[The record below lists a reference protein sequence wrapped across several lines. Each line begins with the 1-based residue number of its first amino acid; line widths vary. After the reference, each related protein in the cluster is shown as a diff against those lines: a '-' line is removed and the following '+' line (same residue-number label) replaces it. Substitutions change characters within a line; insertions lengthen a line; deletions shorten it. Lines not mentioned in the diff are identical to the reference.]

1 MSTIINNEGLSH
13 SDTLQIPDV
22 LNVSNI
28 TPSTGNIIT
37 IENTKS
43 LRIPRHPA
51 PGSSVESTGENGQ
64 MRFNT
69 TSNTFEFYRNSNWT
83 TLNYGTIGD
92 SANSTHVCET
102 FPVPTNTFQFYGYN
116 NVYGNKNFSSLKD
129 LYSDASFQLFGGAVL
144 RDISG
149 IYTDGIDDWA
159 AFPKEV
165 TNFSTNNFTISWWM
179 AIDDLATSELI
190 LNLAYNTTNSITIS
204 YDDYVHSNGTNDG
217 NTQIRLHDRAKNS
230 DTRSNILISGG
241 QQITSGT
248 LYNYVLVK
256 EDLSFSLYFD
266 RTLIIQ
272 HTTVNGYTFPDMYAN
287 FGTSDYNTL
296 NDNFVSFGTAAP
308 RSDDGGYV
316 YSKKRI
322 YRVDIWNQA
331 INTQANIDNIYYN
344 GYIYPFY
351 NGMKMVVNNK
361 LGLHIQPTDYTVQY
375 INYNK
380 GYVGIGHTEPE
391 CMLDV
396 SGSIGLHSLTIDDP
410 NDEGQSKLYYKTGS
424 GLTLEMSGNDYWSRT
439 AIASSVTAF
448 STGSSAN
455 AYSNRLQT
463 SFDNNMSFAN
473 TSYNAPT
480 PTGYNSLGPKVKIKD
495 NAIVGKSFVEANSSA
510 PSNTLIIENAL
521 ELNNSDVKSYFKDAI
536 AAYFFEIDG
545 GVGSIEDVVR
555 GPGHAACDVS
565 HNVYNETKLTNYGF
579 DLSGDN
585 VNSFMSIPD
594 MYLPSN
600 GEFSI
605 CVRFIPQHPLGTNAT
620 GAQDIY
626 HADLT
631 NIYNISEYYGSI
643 RIMTTR
649 DTGVSTRN
657 IQISFEE
664 TDPNTVGNTVSGE
677 TNHGTIHFRAQDIP
691 EINTTNYGN
700 QWLFIVVN
708 IKPHSIPELYVNG
721 TFYALTAVEWG
732 TNVSQTI
739 DGILPDLP
747 RNYGGKML
755 TPAKVLGT
763 AINPATEIRTGD
775 FSNPYSYTFGLGRNA
790 SLNYGYYSTYMVFG
804 RTLNSDDTSFWTTAL
819 DGYEYCLGDLI
830 KQHRGDKFN
839 AHNRVYIDNSYVLH
853 AEEANFQKNA
863 VTRGDVKANRLVAGN
878 VTLEHGKAIINNS
891 TYLISAYYFE
901 KLGGGKGSINDA
913 IRDPLNTGSHIIKTY
928 THTDFDSN
936 TYLTEYGIN
945 KSNNT
950 NTHFQVPSISLPS
963 NGVFTLSFR
972 YKITSGG
979 VGEEGGAD
987 GWQQLYRA
995 QVKRVTQT
1003 PVQRKQ
1009 YIPHISISRTGRGG
1023 SGSQYIPS
1031 STGGG
1036 LNIEFS
1042 KVLDTS
1048 NEISDLSQN
1057 HQPYAQDNRY
1067 QCQIDDGYQ
1076 QRNKWY
1082 HLVIIIIP
1090 GEYKPIIYLNNVQKT
1105 VYNGQYGVSKTYNT
1119 FFDIFKG
1126 ATLQPYDNITTPSN
1140 YTIRSLTFGNNSRGL
1155 AGNSAVGEPYAY
1167 DESGVDYRNFIGY
1180 LSTYQVFNGAL
1191 SANDVNYWYKKLNNT
1206 TQFENN
1212 SFVLSKWNPSLK
1224 DPLYYHKGLISA
1236 YYFQKYGAKGS
1247 IEDDVRGNGYE
1258 IKNRL
1263 NDSYDSKTY
1272 LGTYGI
1278 NHALTAT
1285 PDSYTGAQVSDASIV
1300 NSYCSIPTIQL
1311 PNTGVFT
1318 LQFRYYVKHDNQTDG
1333 SDNEF
1338 WRATIT
1344 GEGNNSRVTNSG
1356 TLSLIRKGGGIG
1368 NSNPDYEG
1376 WTLYAHDND
1385 GGGKAF
1391 QIYGNWKGYEVAQWN
1406 TLTLVIK
1413 PYSTPIIYLNGV
1425 FAPFTDA
1432 TRYNII
1438 NSNWSSK
1445 DIGPVTGTPTGSYT
1459 NPQYITFGGY
1469 NGGTVGGDTN
1479 FKQSTQQ
1486 FQGYIGSYQ
1495 IFNYA
1500 LSPDDIS
1507 YWFYALNGQGA
1518 SKPKTLSVGNSYIYD
1533 SNTDNNFGNGS
1544 GQTWKDWRVSN
1555 GGSASYTFTSDR
1567 RIQMLANQPSRIC
1580 LFNRGNYTNY
1590 IYSSDLLANDDDSA
1604 GIAFSYSQNNNF
1616 NNEGSSYDSY
1626 NGFSFGF
1633 NDYQNTVFA
1642 HKYVNGTR
1650 TELFVETDTRVTKT
1664 DFHNLKV
1671 IVNDNIIEFYITFN
1685 LTTEVLF
1692 YTHIDTDNIIN
1703 QGTHFGVIDYGY
1715 NDMDDATYG
1724 GAGLGA
1730 ISGWKNIKLYNILDH
1745 EHGINYDAKFDYVTK
1760 YNKSL
1765 QHISASDSMKMV
1777 ICNQINRSHGNTLIY
1792 KQDQATRFGF
1802 KQSSNADIALNPDV
1816 TMEVAHTFRTSK
1828 DFLFN
1833 SGGPNDS
1840 IIYNINNDNTTV
1852 FDGTTAT
1859 VWPYGLY
1866 NKLQG
1871 ERYNTNGIINDIG
1884 STPNWIFQSDNTIKT
1899 NNNGEAEILYIN
1911 RSALNSNHFT
1921 IECQIK
1927 PNDDDFAG
1935 IVLGVDPNTY
1945 QALVLYIYPQVGIIR
1960 IQLFSEGSGAGDNK
1974 FALDYSTGA
1983 SNVLAEST
1991 SHNNNTYSFSNGNSV
2006 YINDYSSSTPFYNVK
2021 AIINNNIINAYIDN
2035 TLIFT
2040 VTHSYQHILDK
2051 RNIGILSSVMGSFDG
2066 VTFKDLR
2073 VYNYSSMTMHYLNTN
2088 SVNNVNNEITLQ
2100 GLDNTITIASNTISS
2115 DGNLH
2120 FIGNV
2125 VIDGN
2130 LKLPQ
2135 NAIDN
2140 IKYNSST
2147 HIVNIQNIN
2156 KINENVIIKPRNTTI
2171 TSAVEIINTNSNNE
2185 FMSLNVGDSSD
2196 TNEKVRFNN
2205 SGVGIGTTNAENY
2218 ALNVVGGNA
2227 NCYGVYPVGSIIMFG
2242 GINGDTNVPSG
2253 WLLCDGAE
2261 YANDDYP
2268 TLASIIGTNYGG
2280 IADSSFN
2287 VPNLSNRSVFGSADV
2302 SDINFSS
2309 NENVKNTSDK
2319 RGGNAT
2325 LTTNQLASHSHIIN
2339 YKYNNSN
2346 WNSNMTKDG
2355 TSTVANSNSFEKYLP
2370 YTTNYNST
2378 NEEGIGRYAID
2389 HNVSSGGINRYNN
2402 VTNSIANDSSAC
2414 NVSGS
2419 TYYNRFRAT
2428 GLDLRKFDVNY
2439 NANGQLYNTLHKANA
2454 NNDVKYYYNVNTN
2467 NVSSEINNVNIN
2479 SSGNGNDFY
2488 PPSTNIKYIIYSGVH
2503 DTNTYPWK

>member
-1 MSTIINNEGLSH
+1 MSTIINNEGFSQ
-13 SDTLQIPDV
+13 SDTLQIPDI

-83 TLNYGTIGD
+83 TLNYGSIGD

-149 IYTDGIDDWA
+149 IYTDGTNDWA

-165 TNFSTNNFTISWWM
+165 TNFGNKDFTISWWM
-179 AIDDLATSELI
+179 AIDDDLTNMELI
-190 LNLAYNTTNSITIS
+190 LNLAYNATNSIVIS
-204 YDDYVHSNGTNDG
+204 YDDYIHSNGTFDG
-217 NTQIRLHDRAKNS
+217 NTQIRLYDKTKNS

-241 QQITSGT
+241 QQITTGT

-256 EDLSFSLYFD
+256 EDLSFSLYFN

-287 FGTSDYNTL
+287 FGTADYNTL

-308 RSDDGGYV
+308 RADDPGYA

-424 GLTLEMSGNDYWSRT
+424 GLTLEMSGNDYWSST
-439 AIASSVTAF
+439 AIASSVTVF
-448 STGSSAN
+448 LTGSSAN
-455 AYSNRLQT
+455 SYSSRLRT

-473 TSYNAPT
+473 TSYNAPA
-480 PTGYNSLGPKVKIKD
+480 PTGYATLGPKVKIKD

-565 HNVYNETKLTNYGF
+565 HNVYDETKLTNYGF

-605 CVRFIPQHPLGTNAT
+605 CFRFIPQHPLGSHATN
-620 GAQDIY
+620 AQDIY

-649 DTGVSTRN
+649 DPGVSTRN

-664 TDPNTVGNTVSGE
+664 TEPNTVGNTVSGE
-677 TNHGTIHFRAQDIP
+677 TNYGTINFRAQDIP
-691 EINTTNYGN
+691 EINTSNYGN

-721 TFYALTAVEWG
+721 TFYALTAVDWG

-755 TPAKVLGT
+755 TPTKVLGT

-775 FSNPYSYTFGLGRNA
+775 FSNPYSYTFGLGRNT

-839 AHNRVYIDNSYVLH
+839 ARNRVYIDNSYVLH

-979 VGEEGGAD
+979 VGEEGGND

-1003 PVQRKQ
+1003 PVQRKH

-1057 HQPYAQDNRY
+1057 HQPYAQDIRY
-1067 QCQIDDGYQ
+1067 QCEIDDGYK
-1076 QRNKWY
+1076 QRDKWY

-1368 NSNPDYEG
+1368 NSSPDYEG

-1642 HKYVNGTR
+1642 HKYVNGTG
-1650 TELFVETDTRVTKT
+1650 TELFAETDARVTKT

-1777 ICNQINRSHGNTLIY
+1777 IRNEINRSHGNTLIY

-1828 DFLFN
+1828 DFLF
-1833 SGGPNDS
+1833 GGND
-1840 IIYNINNDNTTV
+1840 
-1852 FDGTTAT
+1852 
-1859 VWPYGLY
+1859 L
-1866 NKLQG
+1866 
-1871 ERYNTNGIINDIG
+1871 
-1884 STPNWIFQSDNTIKT
+1884 
-1899 NNNGEAEILYIN
+1899 
-1911 RSALNSNHFT
+1911 
-1921 IECQIK
+1921 
-1927 PNDDDFAG
+1927 
-1935 IVLGVDPNTY
+1935 
-1945 QALVLYIYPQVGIIR
+1945 
-1960 IQLFSEGSGAGDNK
+1960 
-1974 FALDYSTGA
+1974 
-1983 SNVLAEST
+1983 
-1991 SHNNNTYSFSNGNSV
+1991 
-2006 YINDYSSSTPFYNVK
+2006 
-2021 AIINNNIINAYIDN
+2021 
-2035 TLIFT
+2035 
-2040 VTHSYQHILDK
+2040 
-2051 RNIGILSSVMGSFDG
+2051 
-2066 VTFKDLR
+2066 
-2073 VYNYSSMTMHYLNTN
+2073 SMTMHYLNTN
-2088 SVNNVNNEITLQ
+2088 SVNNVNNEIYNSTNDANFGNGSGETWKDWRESGSNGPTHYTLDSTNKTIKMTANQDTRHCLFNPGNYTNYVYSVDIKPVDDDACGITISASQPNNFNSITNAAYSKWTGFVFRFTCDQTDSSIGNWNVYKNIDNIEYPNNFISIASGTESSNWDRTKYHRFKAIAINNTIKFYITYDIDGTPSSEELLYTHYDTDNIILQGNYFGVYNRSNNGTIYKNIVLTELEFTDEITLQ
-2100 GLDNTITIASNTISS
+2100 GIDNTITIASNTISS

-2120 FIGNV
+2120 FT
-2125 VIDGN
+2125 GN
-2130 LKLPQ
+2130 LHITGNLRLPHS
-2135 NAIDN
+2135 AIEN
-2140 IKYNSST
+2140 ITYKSST
-2147 HIVNIQNIN
+2147 HIKNIIDIN
-2156 KINENVIIKPRNTTI
+2156 KVTENVVIKPTNTTS
-2171 TSAVEIINTNSNNE
+2171 TSAVEIINTNNNNE
-2185 FMSLNVGDSSD
+2185 FMTLNSGDSSD
-2196 TNEKVRFNN
+2196 TTEQVRFNK

-2242 GINGDTNVPSG
+2242 GRNGSANIPSG
-2253 WLLCDGAE
+2253 WLLCDGTE

-2268 TLASIIGTNYGG
+2268 MLASIIGTNYGG
-2280 IADSSFN
+2280 TVDSTFN
-2287 VPNLSNRSVFGSADV
+2287 VPNLTDRSGVGSEDV
-2302 SDINFSS
+2302 TGINFSNDETVTNPS
-2309 NENVKNTSDK
+2309 NK

-2325 LTTNQLASHSHIIN
+2325 LSTNQLASHTHNVDVN
-2339 YKYNNSN
+2339 YSSSN
-2346 WNSNMTKDG
+2346 WNNDIVKG
-2355 TSTVANSNSFEKYLP
+2355 TSGTSHSGGSSTFDKYFP
-2370 YTTNYNST
+2370 FTYNYNSGSDT
-2378 NEEGIGRYAID
+2378 GVGRFAFNKSNY
-2389 HNVSSGGINRYNN
+2389 HSGGNEGVKALHIVSNTIKYSTAQNTSDKAHYLHGIPLRHMGALINTASETKATNTSGIVVGGNIANTIEKAYNN
-2402 VTNSIANDSSAC
+2402 AE
-2414 NVSGS
+2414 
-2419 TYYNRFRAT
+2419 
-2428 GLDLRKFDVNY
+2428 
-2439 NANGQLYNTLHKANA
+2439 
-2454 NNDVKYYYNVNTN
+2454 VKYYYNVNSTRN
-2467 NVSSEINNVNIN
+2467 QSNINNVTIG
-2479 SSGNGNDFY
+2479 STTQTGNTDFY
-2488 PPSTNIKYIIYSGVH
+2488 PKSTRIRYIIYSGVH
-2503 DTNTYPWK
+2503 NTTTYPWK

>member
-1 MSTIINNEGLSH
+1 
-13 SDTLQIPDV
+13 
-22 LNVSNI
+22 
-28 TPSTGNIIT
+28 
-37 IENTKS
+37 
-43 LRIPRHPA
+43 
-51 PGSSVESTGENGQ
+51 
-64 MRFNT
+64 
-69 TSNTFEFYRNSNWT
+69 
-83 TLNYGTIGD
+83 
-92 SANSTHVCET
+92 
-102 FPVPTNTFQFYGYN
+102 
-116 NVYGNKNFSSLKD
+116 
-129 LYSDASFQLFGGAVL
+129 
-144 RDISG
+144 
-149 IYTDGIDDWA
+149 
-159 AFPKEV
+159 
-165 TNFSTNNFTISWWM
+165 
-179 AIDDLATSELI
+179 
-190 LNLAYNTTNSITIS
+190 
-204 YDDYVHSNGTNDG
+204 
-217 NTQIRLHDRAKNS
+217 
-230 DTRSNILISGG
+230 
-241 QQITSGT
+241 
-248 LYNYVLVK
+248 VK

-272 HTTVNGYTFPDMYAN
+272 HTTVNNYTFPDMYAN
-287 FGTSDYNTL
+287 FGTADYNTL

-308 RSDDGGYV
+308 RADDGGYV

-396 SGSIGLHSLTIDDP
+396 SGNVGLHSLTIDNP
-410 NDEGQSKLYYKTGS
+410 NDEGQSKLYYKTDS

-439 AIASSVTAF
+439 AIGSSVTVF

-463 SFDNNMSFAN
+463 SYDNNMSFAN

-480 PTGYNSLGPKVKIKD
+480 PTGYATLGPKVKIKD

-565 HNVYNETKLTNYGF
+565 HNVYDENKLTNYGF

-605 CVRFIPQHPLGTNAT
+605 CFRYFKSSTANGE
-620 GAQDIY
+620 DIY
-626 HADLT
+626 NAGIQSIYTSSEQIGTL
-631 NIYNISEYYGSI
+631 NIRTDSGDHTKLFIQFGGFKNDGYVNF
-643 RIMTTR
+643 TTS
-649 DTGVSTRN
+649 TGVLAT
-657 IQISFEE
+657 
-664 TDPNTVGNTVSGE
+664 NTW
-677 TNHGTIHFRAQDIP
+677 H
-691 EINTTNYGN
+691 
-700 QWLFIVVN
+700 FIVVN
-708 IKPHSIPELYVNG
+708 IKPHLSPEIYVNG
-721 TFYALTAVEWG
+721 IFKAVTTSLTDNDAIDGVAPDYPG
-732 TNVSQTI
+732 NYGNLMLTPQKAYDNTSNNVSGTI
-739 DGILPDLP
+739 DGVNI
-747 RNYGGKML
+747 
-755 TPAKVLGT
+755 GT
-763 AINPATEIRTGD
+763 VR
-775 FSNPYSYTFGLGRNA
+775 PYSYTFGVGSTSGNDERK
-790 SLNYGYYSTYMVFG
+790 YYSTYMVFG

-830 KQHRGDKFN
+830 KQHQGDKFN
-839 AHNRVYIDNSYVLH
+839 ARNRVYIDNSYVLH

-878 VTLEHGKAIINNS
+878 VTLEHGKAIIA
-891 TYLISAYYFE
+891 T
-901 KLGGGKGSINDA
+901 
-913 IRDPLNTGSHIIKTY
+913 
-928 THTDFDSN
+928 
-936 TYLTEYGIN
+936 
-945 KSNNT
+945 
-950 NTHFQVPSISLPS
+950 
-963 NGVFTLSFR
+963 
-972 YKITSGG
+972 
-979 VGEEGGAD
+979 
-987 GWQQLYRA
+987 
-995 QVKRVTQT
+995 
-1003 PVQRKQ
+1003 
-1009 YIPHISISRTGRGG
+1009 
-1023 SGSQYIPS
+1023 PS
-1031 STGGG
+1031 S
-1036 LNIEFS
+1036 S
-1042 KVLDTS
+1042 
-1048 NEISDLSQN
+1048 
-1057 HQPYAQDNRY
+1057 
-1067 QCQIDDGYQ
+1067 
-1076 QRNKWY
+1076 
-1082 HLVIIIIP
+1082 
-1090 GEYKPIIYLNNVQKT
+1090 
-1105 VYNGQYGVSKTYNT
+1105 
-1119 FFDIFKG
+1119 
-1126 ATLQPYDNITTPSN
+1126 
-1140 YTIRSLTFGNNSRGL
+1140 
-1155 AGNSAVGEPYAY
+1155 
-1167 DESGVDYRNFIGY
+1167 
-1180 LSTYQVFNGAL
+1180 
-1191 SANDVNYWYKKLNNT
+1191 
-1206 TQFENN
+1206 
-1212 SFVLSKWNPSLK
+1212 
-1224 DPLYYHKGLISA
+1224 KGLISA

-1300 NSYCSIPTIQL
+1300 NSYCSVPSMQL
-1311 PNTGVFT
+1311 PDSGVFT
-1318 LQFRYYVKHDNQTDG
+1318 LQFRYYVKHDNDAN
-1333 SDNEF
+1333 SANNEF

-1391 QIYGNWKGYEVAQWN
+1391 QINGNWKGYEVAQWN

-1438 NSNWSSK
+1438 NSDWSSK

-1518 SKPKTLSVGNSYIYD
+1518 SKPKTLSVGKKQ
-1533 SNTDNNFGNGS
+1533 SN
-1544 GQTWKDWRVSN
+1544 
-1555 GGSASYTFTSDR
+1555 
-1567 RIQMLANQPSRIC
+1567 
-1580 LFNRGNYTNY
+1580 
-1590 IYSSDLLANDDDSA
+1590 
-1604 GIAFSYSQNNNF
+1604 
-1616 NNEGSSYDSY
+1616 
-1626 NGFSFGF
+1626 
-1633 NDYQNTVFA
+1633 
-1642 HKYVNGTR
+1642 
-1650 TELFVETDTRVTKT
+1650 
-1664 DFHNLKV
+1664 
-1671 IVNDNIIEFYITFN
+1671 
-1685 LTTEVLF
+1685 
-1692 YTHIDTDNIIN
+1692 
-1703 QGTHFGVIDYGY
+1703 
-1715 NDMDDATYG
+1715 
-1724 GAGLGA
+1724 
-1730 ISGWKNIKLYNILDH
+1730 DH

-1777 ICNQINRSHGNTLIY
+1777 ISNQINMSHGNTLIY

-1816 TMEVAHTFRTSK
+1816 TMEVAHTFRTSN

-1871 ERYNTNGIINDIG
+1871 ERYDTNGIINTMV

-1945 QALVLYIYPQVGIIR
+1945 QALVLYIYPQGGIIR
-1960 IQLFSEGSGAGDNK
+1960 IQLFSEGSGVGDNK

-1991 SHNNNTYSFSNGNSV
+1991 SHNSNTYSFSNGNSV
-2006 YINDYSSSTPFYNVK
+2006 YINDYSNSSPFYNVK

-2051 RNIGILSSVMGSFDG
+2051 RNIGILSSVMGSYGG

-2100 GLDNTITIASNTISS
+2100 GIDNTITIASNTISS

-2120 FIGNV
+2120 FT
-2125 VIDGN
+2125 GN
-2130 LKLPQ
+2130 LHITGNLRLPHS
-2135 NAIDN
+2135 AIEN
-2140 IKYNSST
+2140 ITYKSST
-2147 HIVNIQNIN
+2147 HIKNIIDIN
-2156 KINENVIIKPRNTTI
+2156 KVTENVVIKPTNTTS
-2171 TSAVEIINTNSNNE
+2171 TSAVEIINTNNNNE
-2185 FMSLNVGDSSD
+2185 FMTLNSGDSSD
-2196 TNEKVRFNN
+2196 TTEQVRFNK

-2242 GINGDTNVPSG
+2242 GRNGSTNIPSG
-2253 WLLCDGAE
+2253 WLLCDGNN
-2261 YANDDYP
+2261 YTNDDYP
-2268 TLASIIGTNYGG
+2268 MLASIIGTIYGG
-2280 IADSSFN
+2280 TTDTNFN
-2287 VPNLSNRSVFGSADV
+2287 VPNLSQRSGVGSADV
-2302 SDINFSS
+2302 AGINFS
-2309 NENVKNTSDK
+2309 NDETVKNTEVK
-2319 RGGNAT
+2319 TGGNAA
-2325 LTTNQLASHSHIIN
+2325 LSTNQLASHSHNVDVN
-2339 YKYNNSN
+2339 YSSSSWNNN
-2346 WNSNMTKDG
+2346 IVKG
-2355 TSTVANSNSFEKYLP
+2355 TSGTSHSGGSGTFDKYFP
-2370 YTTNYNST
+2370 FTYNYNSS
-2378 NEEGIGRYAID
+2378 NEEGVGRYAFNKSNYD
-2389 HNVSSGGINRYNN
+2389 SGGALKTTFTVSDTIKYSTGQKSDTNYKAHYLHGIPLRRMGALINDVNQTKATNTSGIVVGDNIVDTIEKAYNN
-2402 VTNSIANDSSAC
+2402 T
-2414 NVSGS
+2414 
-2419 TYYNRFRAT
+2419 
-2428 GLDLRKFDVNY
+2428 
-2439 NANGQLYNTLHKANA
+2439 
-2454 NNDVKYYYNVNTN
+2454 DVKYYYDVISTRNQSN
-2467 NVSSEINNVNIN
+2467 INNATI
-2479 SSGNGNDFY
+2479 GTTTQPDTDFY
-2488 PPSTNIKYIIYSGVH
+2488 PKSTRIRYIIYSGVH
-2503 DTNTYPWK
+2503 NTTTYPWK